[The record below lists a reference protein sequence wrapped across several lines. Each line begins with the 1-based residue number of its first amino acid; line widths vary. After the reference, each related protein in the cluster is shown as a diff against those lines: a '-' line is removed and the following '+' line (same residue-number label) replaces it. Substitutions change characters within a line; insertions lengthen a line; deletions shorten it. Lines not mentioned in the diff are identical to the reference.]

1 MSDHC
6 CEHDHSALAGVDP
19 RFRRALWV
27 ALWIN
32 LVMCVVEVISSFISG
47 SVSLLADA
55 LDFAGDSANYGLSLI
70 TLSMGLLWRARGA
83 LVKACTMGAFGIFV
97 LIKAALN
104 FRAGIPPDPFIMTV
118 IGTLALAANVIVAMM
133 LYAYRSGNADMRS
146 VWLCSRN
153 DAIGN
158 LAVILAALGVFGTG
172 AAWPDLIVAVIM
184 GGLAIWS
191 AQSVFRQALGE
202 IRNSAVPPE

>member
-6 CEHDHSALAGVDP
+6 CDHDHSAQAGVDP
-19 RFRRALWV
+19 RFRRALWI

-32 LVMCVVEVISSFISG
+32 LVMFIVEVISSFISG

-70 TLSMGLLWRARGA
+70 TLSMGLIWRARGA
-83 LVKACTMGAFGIFV
+83 LIKACTMGAFGIFV
-97 LIKAALN
+97 LTRAALS
-104 FRAGIPPDPFIMTV
+104 FRAGIAPDPFIMTAV
-118 IGTLALAANVIVAMM
+118 GALALAANVFVAVM
-133 LYAYRSGNADMRS
+133 LYAFRGGNADMRS

-158 LAVILAALGVFGTG
+158 LAVIIAALGVFGTG
-172 AAWPDLIVAVIM
+172 AAWPDLIVAAIM

-191 AQSVFRQALGE
+191 AQSVLRLALKE
-202 IRNSAVPPE
+202 IRHAGSDG